1 MHERQDGLLTVQHD
15 KNRNG
20 YRLRLLGELDLSN
33 AEAFAEELER
43 AQSAGSE
50 EIILDIEQLKF
61 IDSTGLG
68 VLVKAAQ
75 WSEVNGRRL
84 RVTQTTAEVSR
95 VLELT
100 GVKERLNFSD

>member
-15 KNRNG
+15 RNRDG
-20 YRLRLLGELDLSN
+20 YRLRLIGELDLSN
-33 AEAFAEELER
+33 ADAFAEELDR
-43 AQSAGSE
+43 AQNTGAE

-68 VLVKAAQ
+68 VLVEAAK

-84 RVTQTTAEVSR
+84 RVTQTTA
-95 VLELT
+95 
-100 GVKERLNFSD
+100 